1 MRKSVFV
8 VHKNLYNQEEIKQLN
23 EQINQKKELK
33 NFVPIVETI
42 DGIPILVNDP
52 DSPKSQIYH
61 TIAKI
66 LWEKISSGNE
76 QLITP
81 DIIVE

>member
-1 MRKSVFV
+1 MGIDF
-8 VHKNLYNQEEIKQLN
+8 LGEIPLEIEIREGSDN
-23 EQINQKKELK
+23 
-33 NFVPIVETI
+33 
-42 DGIPILVNDP
+42 GIPILVNDP
-52 DSPKSQIYH
+52 DGPKSQIYH

-66 LWEKISSGNE
+66 LWEKISSGTE